1 MADRKTMTIGQRLM
15 NKYPNKIPIII
26 HYKDIQF
33 IELSSDPAPKTSN
46 SNRLLIPDD
55 FTIGYLLILIRRQTK
70 ISHTDGLFIFINQI
84 LPCTTSIISTV
95 YQEHKNPFDDC
106 LHVIVMKG
114 NTFG

>member
-1 MADRKTMTIGQRLM
+1 MEDRKIMTLGQRLM
-15 NKYPNKIPIII
+15 NKYPNKIPIVV

-33 IELSSDPAPKTSN
+33 IELSPDTTKT

-70 ISHTDGLFIFINQI
+70 ISHTDGLFMFVNQT

-95 YQEHKNPFDDC
+95 YQEHKNPLDDC
-106 LHVIVMKG
+106 LHIMVMKE